1 VRAGRGPRIRK
12 IATCRSAPT
21 MNIHLQFRFTA
32 KPARAALMRIVPR
45 LLARA
50 LVIGAALSLVA
61 QPAAAQSVLRDAETE
76 ALLDDM
82 AAPLV
87 EAAGLAPGNVDIILV
102 NDPSINAFVA
112 GGQAVYIHTGLLD
125 AADTANEVQGVIAH
139 ELGHVTGGHII
150 SFSDGI
156 GEATS
161 ISILSLVLAAAAA
174 AAGAGDAAMG
184 VLMAGNRAALGKFLA
199 FSRGQESSAD
209 AAGAQYLSKAGISGR
224 GSLEF
229 FGKLRAQEFRYGYS
243 QDDEQAFVRTHPLSG
258 DRIARLREDYSKD
271 PAWDAPGDA
280 KLQERFERAKAKL
293 AGYIQKPAQTLR
305 EFPESDSSIPA
316 RYARAYAFHKD
327 ALVDKSLAETRALL
341 KADPDNPYFLELE
354 GQVLL
359 ESGRPAEAIPPLRRA
374 TELTG
379 NQPLIAALFG
389 HALISTDDPAHHA
402 EAERVLKAAVAR
414 DRYNPFAW
422 YQLGVIYAAQGD
434 LPRAR
439 LASAEQQSMNRR
451 FSEALMSAQ
460 AAEAGLPKGSPDWL
474 RAQDIA
480 LAARAEL
487 ERQRD
492 RK

>member
-1 VRAGRGPRIRK
+1 MGLFPRFLA
-12 IATCRSAPT
+12 IAA
-21 MNIHLQFRFTA
+21 
-32 KPARAALMRIVPR
+32 V
-45 LLARA
+45 
-50 LVIGAALSLVA
+50 LSLVA
-61 QPAAAQSVLRDAETE
+61 QPATAQSVLRDAETE

-87 EAAGLAPGNVDIILV
+87 EAAGLAPGNVDIVLI
-102 NDPSINAFVA
+102 NDQSINAFVA
-112 GGQAVYIHTGLLD
+112 GGQAIYIHTGLLD
-125 AADTANEVQGVIAH
+125 AADSANEVQGVIAH

-150 SFSDGI
+150 SFSDGL
-156 GEATS
+156 GEAQG

-184 VLMAGNRAALGKFLA
+184 VMMAGQRAALGKFLA
-199 FSRGQESSAD
+199 FNRGQESAAD

-224 GSLEF
+224 GSLTF
-229 FGKLRAQEFRYGYS
+229 FGKLRSQEFRYGHS

-258 DRIARLREDYSKD
+258 DRIARLREDYTRD
-271 PAWDAPGDA
+271 AAWDAPDDA
-280 KLQERFERAKAKL
+280 ALQARFLQAKAKL
-293 AGYIQKPAQTLR
+293 AGYIQKPEQTLR
-305 EFPESDSSIPA
+305 EFPESDTSLPA
-316 RYARAYAFHKD
+316 RYARAYAFHKE

-341 KADPDNPYFLELE
+341 EADPDNPYFLELE

-359 ESGRPAEAIPPLRRA
+359 ESGRPGEAVAPLRRA
-374 TELTG
+374 TDLSG

-389 HALISTDDPAHHA
+389 HALIATEDRANHS
-402 EAERVLKAAVAR
+402 EAERVLKAAVQR

-422 YQLGVIYAAQGD
+422 YQLGVIYAAEGD
-434 LPRAR
+434 IPRAR